1 MTLALVYLFDQAKP
15 EGRTMEDF
23 QRHFDSY
30 LDEILNH
37 PSANS
42 EDVRG
47 VTRSL
52 RDMLY
57 DKTEM
62 IPLHRMNDG
71 DVHH

>member
-1 MTLALVYLFDQAKP
+1 
-15 EGRTMEDF
+15 MEDF